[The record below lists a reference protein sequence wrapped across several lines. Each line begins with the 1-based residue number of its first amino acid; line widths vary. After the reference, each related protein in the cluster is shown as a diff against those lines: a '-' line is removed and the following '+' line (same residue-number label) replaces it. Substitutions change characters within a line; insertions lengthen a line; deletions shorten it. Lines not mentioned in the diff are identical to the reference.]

1 LAERPE
7 IRQLAEAILDA
18 QEAEINQ
25 MIAWRVEWHP
35 ELAQTS
41 GIAMDMGPM
50 EVVAGAMPFE
60 QRFMEAMISHHE
72 GAIVMARD
80 ALQNAE
86 QPELRA
92 LAEEIIAAQ
101 EAEIAQMR
109 RWLAEWYGVER

>member
-1 LAERPE
+1 
-7 IRQLAEAILDA
+7 
-18 QEAEINQ
+18 
-25 MIAWRVEWHP
+25 MIAWRLEWHP

-41 GIAMDMGPM
+41 GMDMDMSPM
-50 EVVAGAMPFE
+50 EVVAGATPFE
-60 QRFMEAMISHHE
+60 QRFMEAMIPHHE

-109 RWLAEWYGVER
+109 QWLKEWYGVER